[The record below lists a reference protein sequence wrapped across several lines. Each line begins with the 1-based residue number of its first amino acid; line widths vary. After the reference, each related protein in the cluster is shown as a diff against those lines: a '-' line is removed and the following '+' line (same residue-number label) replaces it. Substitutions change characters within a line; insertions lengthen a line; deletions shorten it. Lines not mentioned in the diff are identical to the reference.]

1 MAVLMEKSYFI
12 IESSL
17 ENLKYARYSA
27 KTFNKSGHDYCILVT
42 DNIDQLDVRKVSKEE
57 FNNLNLKK

>member
-1 MAVLMEKSYFI
+1 MEKSYFI

-27 KTFNKSGHDYCILVT
+27 IKFNKQGHDYCIILT
-42 DNIDQLDVRKVSKEE
+42 KHHDQLDIRKVSKEEFLE

>member
-1 MAVLMEKSYFI
+1 MEKSYFI

-42 DNIDQLDVRKVSKEE
+42 NNYDQLDVRKVSKEKFLE
-57 FNNLNLKK
+57 FNNLNIKK